1 MAALEKVS
9 TLNDM
14 KELMNE
20 LHRLEVKLLFDFYG
34 VLQDFSSKKF
44 LPQWLQKKGINT
56 AFVTDKGNEI
66 LAKISNSK
74 KLCVIIY
81 DLETPDLNG
90 LQFLTTLENKPDLKS
105 RCKVIMAIPKLAP
118 DAQSKILQLGA
129 NAIITK
135 PVGDDLVAAFEKIGL
150 A

>member
-1 MAALEKVS
+1 MATLEKIS

-14 KELMNE
+14 KALMDE
-20 LHRLEVKLLFDFYG
+20 LHRLQVKLLYDFYG

-56 AFVTDKGNEI
+56 SFVTEKGNEA
-66 LAKISNSK
+66 LTKIFNSK

-90 LQFLTTLENKPDLKS
+90 LQFLTTLESKPDVKS
-105 RCKVIMAIPKLAP
+105 RCKIIMAIPKLTP
-118 DAQSKILQLGA
+118 DAQTKILQLGA
-129 NAIITK
+129 NTVIPK
-135 PVGDDLVAAFEKIGL
+135 PIGDSLASAFEKVGL

>member
-1 MAALEKVS
+1 MAALEKIS

-56 AFVTDKGNEI
+56 VFVTDKGNEA
-66 LAKISNSK
+66 LAKIGNSK
-74 KLCVIIY
+74 KLSVIIY
-81 DLETPDLNG
+81 DLETQDLNG
-90 LQFLTTLENKPDLKS
+90 LQFLTALENKPDLKS

-129 NAIITK
+129 NTVIPK
-135 PVGDDLVAAFEKIGL
+135 PVGDDLAAAFEKIGL

>member
-1 MAALEKVS
+1 MAALEKIS

-20 LHRLEVKLLFDFYG
+20 LHRLEIKLLFDFFG

-44 LPQWLQKKGINT
+44 FPQWLQKKGINT
-56 AFVTDKGNEI
+56 VFVTDKGNEI
-66 LAKISNSK
+66 FTKLNNSK
-74 KLCVIIY
+74 KLCVIVY

-90 LQFLTTLENKPDLKS
+90 LQFLAALESKPDLKS
-105 RCKVIMAIPKLAP
+105 RCKIIMAIPKLAP
-118 DAQSKILQLGA
+118 DAQAAIMQKGA
-129 NAIITK
+129 NTIILK
-135 PVGDDLVAAFEKIGL
+135 PVGDEIAKAFEKIGL